1 MEYDNGE
8 ILRGILKIDGR
19 AVRMRQCEAVSESA
33 VRVNQQDGQNLLSEN
48 LLFTVCK
55 SVNLCLP
62 TRGHAESPKSVRLL
76 RFQATSSREVDE
88 VNKIN
93 KIKKS
98 MPTWLLAY
106 QCSQRFL

>member
-8 ILRGILKIDGR
+8 ILRGVLKIDGR

-33 VRVNQQDGQNLLSEN
+33 VRVNQQDGQN

>member
-8 ILRGILKIDGR
+8 ILRRVLGS
-19 AVRMRQCEAVSESA
+19 VRMRQCEAVSESA

-88 VNKIN
+88 VNKI
-93 KIKKS
+93 KKS